1 MVIFGA
7 AAHQN
12 DAQMGRGL
20 KMPQT
25 RELFENCGM
34 KATEFMQL

>member
-1 MVIFGA
+1 MVHFGA
-7 AAHQN
+7 PVHQN
-12 DAQMGRGL
+12 DAWMFKQL
-20 KMPQT
+20 KMPQK